1 MSSRW
6 QLKYIRRRREIV
18 GTFMRHGM
26 GYFLQRFGFN
36 DRSALKNIRTGIT
49 PSDKNQYLLA
59 TNLRQ
64 ALVELGPTFVKLGQ
78 LLSTRPDILRPVFIE
93 ELEKLQDKV
102 DPICWEELQPVLDQ
116 EMGPIDKVFAEFDP
130 NPLAAASIG
139 QVHRARLL
147 NGEEVIVKV
156 QRPGVEAKV
165 RNDFEI
171 LKGLAR
177 ISEQRSAEARRLGI
191 LAMVEDYRRT
201 LLRELDYER
210 EARNTER
217 VYKNFAD
224 DPRVII
230 PRVFKEYSSPRVLV
244 QEYIEGIKLSDIE
257 KIDKK
262 GLDRRKIS
270 ALGTEAFLSQILLHG
285 FFQADPHPGN
295 IFVVDNEHIAF
306 IDFGEIGYL
315 SDLRLA
321 YVGEMLIAVMKNDPY
336 RAMSVMRDM
345 GILDQLQD
353 SEDFSE
359 SFAELVESL
368 YASSIGN
375 LDMKRMRIEIMEFS
389 FRYHLKMPSYLT
401 SLMKAL
407 ITVEGLG
414 KKLDPKFD
422 FSEVAS
428 PLAQK
433 VYRERLKPS
442 NISKFLRSRYYKE
455 VEPLK
460 VIPANFNRLL
470 QDTADGRLTLHLD
483 LNMSPELYRK
493 TAQMVS
499 RLSFSL
505 IISGT
510 LIGSA
515 MIIQANHSAQ
525 VERFAFLGIIGF
537 GVALVSMVAFFMGSL
552 K

>member
-442 NISKFLRSRYYKE
+442 NLGKFLRSRYYKE

>member
-36 DRSALKNIRTGIT
+36 DRSAIKNIRTGAS
-49 PSDKNQYLLA
+49 PSDKNHYLLA
-59 TNLRQ
+59 MNLRE

-102 DPICWEELQPVLDQ
+102 EPIRYEELQQVLDQ
-116 EMGPIDKVFAEFDP
+116 EMGPIDRVFAEFDP

-147 NGEEVIVKV
+147 NGVEVIVKI
-156 QRPGVEAKV
+156 QRPGIESKV
-165 RNDFEI
+165 RSDFEI

-217 VYKNFAD
+217 VFKNFAD
-224 DPRVII
+224 DSRVII
-230 PRVFKEYSSPRVLV
+230 PRVFKEYSSPRILV

-321 YVGEMLIAVMKNDPY
+321 YVGEMLIAVTKNDPY

-368 YASSIGN
+368 YTSSIGS
-375 LDMKRMRIEIMEFS
+375 LDMKRMRSEIMEFA

-414 KKLDPKFD
+414 KKLDPTFD
-422 FSEVAS
+422 FSEVAL

-442 NISKFLRSRYYKE
+442 NLGKFFRSRYYKE

-470 QDTADGRLTLHLD
+470 QATADGRLTLHLD
-483 LNMSPELYRK
+483 INLSPELYRK
-493 TAQMVS
+493 TAQMVR
-499 RLSFSL
+499 RLSSSL

-537 GVALVSMVAFFMGSL
+537 GIALISMVAFFMGSL

>member
-1 MSSRW
+1 M
-6 QLKYIRRRREIV
+6 
-18 GTFMRHGM
+18 
-26 GYFLQRFGFN
+26 
-36 DRSALKNIRTGIT
+36 
-49 PSDKNQYLLA
+49 
-59 TNLRQ
+59 
-64 ALVELGPTFVKLGQ
+64 
-78 LLSTRPDILRPVFIE
+78 
-93 ELEKLQDKV
+93 
-102 DPICWEELQPVLDQ
+102 
-116 EMGPIDKVFAEFDP
+116 
-130 NPLAAASIG
+130 
-139 QVHRARLL
+139 
-147 NGEEVIVKV
+147 IVKV
-156 QRPGVEAKV
+156 QRPGIETKV

-177 ISEQRSAEARRLGI
+177 ISEHQSAEAQRLGI

-244 QEYIEGIKLSDIE
+244 QEYIEGIKLSNIE
-257 KIDKK
+257 EIDKK

-295 IFVVDNEHIAF
+295 IFVVDDEHIAF

-321 YVGEMLIAVMKNDPY
+321 YVGEMMLAVTKNDPY

-345 GILDQLQD
+345 GILNQLQD

-368 YASSIGN
+368 YTGSIGN
-375 LDMKRMRIEIMEFS
+375 LDIKRMRSEIMEFA

-401 SLMKAL
+401 SLLKAL

-414 KKLDPKFD
+414 KILDPDFD
-422 FSEVAS
+422 FSQVAS

-442 NISKFLRSRYYKE
+442 NLGKFLRSRYYKE

-460 VIPANFNRLL
+460 VIPANINRLL

-483 LNMSPELYRK
+483 LSMSPELYRK

-525 VERFAFLGIIGF
+525 IERFAFLGIIGF
-537 GVALVSMVAFFMGSL
+537 GIALISMVAFFMGSL

>member
-36 DRSALKNIRTGIT
+36 DRSAIKNIRTGAS
-49 PSDKNQYLLA
+49 PSDKNHYLLA
-59 TNLRQ
+59 MNLRE

-102 DPICWEELQPVLDQ
+102 EPIRYEELQQVLDQ
-116 EMGPIDKVFAEFDP
+116 EMGPIDRVFAEFDP

-147 NGEEVIVKV
+147 NGVEVIVKI
-156 QRPGVEAKV
+156 QRPGIESKV
-165 RNDFEI
+165 RSDFEI

-201 LLRELDYER
+201 LLSELDYER

-359 SFAELVESL
+359 SFAESVESL

-375 LDMKRMRIEIMEFS
+375 LDMKRMRIEIMEFA